1 VKKLVAI
8 VTISRFL
15 QRLMCACLAAAVPA
29 GCGGLQAPRSLPVVQ
44 MPYAQTPPLQ
54 APAAF
59 NGTLIYAVGDE
70 SSFVFTYPR
79 GKLVHELPATGLSAC
94 SDHRGN
100 VFVTQ
105 VESVAKYEHGA
116 AKPVESY
123 KVAGSAYSCSVNP
136 KTHELAVVVFCI
148 RGCGQ
153 ELVILRDHGRHKSR
167 YHVASL
173 TSLLYCAYDDK
184 GNLFVDGYNGTA
196 FGLAELPRGAH
207 RFVGISLDKP
217 IKYPAQIQWDGQN
230 LAIER
235 RVYPL
240 IYRVSVSGSQG
251 HVVGRTRFN
260 GIGYRATQSWI
271 ESGIIAIPS
280 AAYNKRP
287 MEIFLYNYPAGGEP
301 IKIIKGFI
309 RGGNHAMVDGVT
321 FSVPR

>member
-1 VKKLVAI
+1 

-15 QRLMCACLAAAVPA
+15 QRLICACAAAAVPA
-29 GCGGLQAPRSLPVVQ
+29 GCGGLQASHGIPVVQ
-44 MPYAQTPPLQ
+44 MPYGQAPGPQ
-54 APAAF
+54 APAAL

-70 SSFVFTYPR
+70 SSFVFTFPH
-79 GKLVHELPATGLSAC
+79 GKLVRNIAATGLSAC
-94 SDHRGN
+94 SDHEGN

-105 VESVAKYEHGA
+105 VESVAKYQHGA
-116 AKPVESY
+116 TKPVESY
-123 KVAGSAYSCSVNP
+123 KFAGSVYSCSVNP
-136 KTHELAVVVFCI
+136 KTHELAVVLFCI
-148 RGCGQ
+148 RGCSQ
-153 ELVILRDHGRHKSR
+153 EIIIVRDHGRHKSR
-167 YHVASL
+167 YGVSPL
-173 TSLLYCAYDDK
+173 SSLLYCAYDDK

-207 RFVGISLDKP
+207 RFIGISVDKQ
-217 IKYPAQIQWDGQN
+217 IKYPAQIQWDGEY

-240 IYRVSVSGSQG
+240 IYRVSVSGTQA
-251 HVVGRTRFN
+251 HLVGRIRFN

-271 ESGIIAIPS
+271 ENATIAIPS
-280 AAYNKRP
+280 AQYNKRP

-321 FSVPR
+321 FSVAR

>member
-1 VKKLVAI
+1 MI
-8 VTISRFL
+8 
-15 QRLMCACLAAAVPA
+15 CACAAAALPA
-29 GCGGLQAPRSLPVVQ
+29 GCGGLQAPRSIPVVQ
-44 MPYAQTPPLQ
+44 LPDAQTPGLQ

-70 SSFVFTYPR
+70 SSFIFTFPH
-79 GKLVHELPATGLSAC
+79 GKLVHRIPATGLSAC
-94 SDHRGN
+94 SDHQGN

-105 VESVAKYEHGA
+105 VESVAKYQHGA

-123 KVAGSAYSCSVNP
+123 KFAGSVYSCSVNP
-136 KTHELAVVVFCI
+136 KTHELAVVLFCI
-148 RGCGQ
+148 RGCSQ
-153 ELVILRDHGRHKSR
+153 EILIVRDHGRHKSR
-167 YHVASL
+167 YHVSPL
-173 TSLLYCAYDDK
+173 SSLLYCTYDDK
-184 GNLFVDGYNGTA
+184 GNLFVDGYNGMT

-207 RFVGISLDKP
+207 RFIGISLDQQ

-240 IYRVSVSGSQG
+240 IYRVSVSGSQAR
-251 HVVGRTRFN
+251 VVGRTRFK

-271 ESGIIAIPS
+271 ENGTIAIPS
-280 AAYNKRP
+280 APYNKRP
-287 MEIFLYNYPAGGEP
+287 MEVFLYNYPAGGEP

-321 FSVPR
+321 FSVAR